1 MKKIPTIIFIL
12 GAVVFLAIAIY
23 PSIPRKSDPNTIPVA
38 TTSIANLSGEKI
50 SMETVVLNN
59 SEESCYTII
68 NGQVYDVTSA
78 ITSHPGGK
86 FAILKMCGIDSTEMF
101 TKKHGES
108 EKAKTGLEDLYI
120 GDLE

>member
-1 MKKIPTIIFIL
+1 MKRLPTIIFIL
-12 GAVVFLAIAIY
+12 GSIVFLVIAVY
-23 PSIPRKSDPNTIPVA
+23 PSIPRRLDPNAVSVA
-38 TTSIANLSGEKI
+38 TSSIADLSGEKI
-50 SMETVVLNN
+50 SMETVALNN
-59 SEESCYTII
+59 NEESCYTVI

-86 FAILKMCGIDSTEMF
+86 FAILKMCGVDSTERF